1 MRSAEKTE
9 TSSSVRFLS
18 PALSVAFWN
27 AVPCSLS
34 PVALTG
40 LYSLSRDSPGL
51 KNEKERDARIEEK
64 KERKRIE
71 SASEK
76 KPWRT
81 MTTTKKEREKKGSL
95 SLSLSVASFFF
106 SALPPLPPA
115 RRRPKGLPPCFSLL
129 LDDWN
134 GRIPLELIRAWI

>member
-81 MTTTKKEREKKGSL
+81 MTTTKKKEREKKGSL
-95 SLSLSVASFFF
+95 SLSLS
-106 SALPPLPPA
+106 LC
-115 RRRPKGLPPCFSLL
+115 CFLL
-129 LDDWN
+129 LLRSSTSSTREATTK
-134 GRIPLELIRAWI
+134 GPAPLLFSPPR

>member
-81 MTTTKKEREKKGSL
+81 MTTTKKKEREKKVSL
-95 SLSLSVASFFF
+95 SLSLSLL
-106 SALPPLPPA
+106 LPSSSPLFHLFHPRGDDQRACPPA
-115 RRRPKGLPPCFSLL
+115 FLSSSMTGTVESHS
-129 LDDWN
+129 N
-134 GRIPLELIRAWI
+134 